1 MDYHA
6 FSKELEE
13 LRGCQFRYLHE
24 SQRIED
30 LVQSYL
36 ESPELHS
43 LDCNRQ
49 LLYHLLNSEYAPLQ
63 RFARTGL
70 RPDGFWVRR
79 FPRVG
84 PWIIYAGVVTIWVL
98 SILYALLSHGSTRRS
113 IEAWVL
119 VVMITG
125 LTAYYLRGWLR
136 LRAITDE
143 VRGLFDREIL
153 PGHFDPT
160 TLSDRLH
167 ALKQKGLRVHPNVFA
182 LLQLQ
187 QRLQSPPAG
196 TDKLVEG

>member
-1 MDYHA
+1 MDHHA
-6 FSKELEE
+6 FIKELEE
-13 LRGCQFRYLHE
+13 LRGCEFMYLRE
-24 SQRIED
+24 SRKIED

-43 LDCNRQ
+43 LDRNRQ

-63 RFARTGL
+63 RFTRTGL
-70 RPDGFWVRR
+70 QPDGFWVRT

-84 PWIIYAGVVTIWVL
+84 PWIIYAGVITIWVL
-98 SILYALLSHGSTRRS
+98 GIIYALFSHGFNRQSLG
-113 IEAWVL
+113 AWAL
-119 VVMITG
+119 VVLMTG
-125 LTAYYLRGWLR
+125 YIAYYLRGWLR

-153 PGHFDPT
+153 HGHFDPT

-167 ALKQKGLRVHPNVFA
+167 VLKQKGLRVHPNAFA

-187 QRLQSPPAG
+187 QHLQGPPANSD
-196 TDKLVEG
+196 T

>member
-6 FSKELEE
+6 FTEELEE
-13 LRGCQFRYLHE
+13 LRGCQFMYLRE
-24 SQRIED
+24 SRKIEN

-49 LLYHLLNSEYAPLQ
+49 LLYHLLNSEHAPLQ

-70 RPDGFWVRR
+70 QPDGFWVRT

-84 PWIIYAGVVTIWVL
+84 PWIVYTGVIAMWVL
-98 SILYALLSHGSTRRS
+98 SIIAALFLRGSTQQS
-113 IEAWVL
+113 IGAWVL
-119 VVMITG
+119 VAMITG
-125 LTAYYLRGWLR
+125 LTVYYLRGWLR
-136 LRAITDE
+136 LRAITNE

-153 PGHFDPT
+153 PGRFDPT

-167 ALKQKGLRVHPNVFA
+167 ALEQKGLKVHSNVFA
-182 LLQLQ
+182 LLRLQ
-187 QRLQSPPAG
+187 QRLQSPPAE
-196 TDKLVEG
+196 TVP

>member
-13 LRGCQFRYLHE
+13 LRGCQFRYLRE
-24 SQRIED
+24 SQRIEE

-36 ESPELHS
+36 ESSKLHS

-70 RPDGFWVRR
+70 QPDGFWVRT

-84 PWIIYAGVVTIWVL
+84 PWIVYAGIVAIWVL
-98 SILYALLSHGSTRRS
+98 SIIVALLLRGSILQS
-113 IEAWVL
+113 IGVWSL
-119 VVMITG
+119 VVLMTG
-125 LTAYYLRGWLR
+125 FIAYYLRGWLR

-143 VRGLFDREIL
+143 VQGLFDREIL

-160 TLSDRLH
+160 TLGDRLH
-167 ALKQKGLRVHPNVFA
+167 ALQQRGFKVHPNVFA

-187 QRLQSPPAG
+187 QRLQSPPAE

>member
-1 MDYHA
+1 MDYHV

-13 LRGCQFRYLHE
+13 LRGCQFMYLRE
-24 SQRIED
+24 SQKIED

-63 RFARTGL
+63 RFTRTGL
-70 RPDGFWVRR
+70 QPDGFWVRT

-84 PWIIYAGVVTIWVL
+84 PWIVYAGIVAIWVL
-98 SILYALLSHGSTRRS
+98 SIIYALFSHVSTMHS
-113 IEAWVL
+113 IGVWVL
-119 VVMITG
+119 VLMITG
-125 LTAYYLRGWLR
+125 LMAYYLRGWLR
-136 LRAITDE
+136 LRAITGE
-143 VRGLFDREIL
+143 MRELFDREIL

-160 TLSDRLH
+160 ALSDRLR
-167 ALKQKGLRVHPNVFA
+167 ALKQKGLKVHPNVFA

-187 QRLQSPPAG
+187 QHLQSPPAG
-196 TDKLVEG
+196 TVL